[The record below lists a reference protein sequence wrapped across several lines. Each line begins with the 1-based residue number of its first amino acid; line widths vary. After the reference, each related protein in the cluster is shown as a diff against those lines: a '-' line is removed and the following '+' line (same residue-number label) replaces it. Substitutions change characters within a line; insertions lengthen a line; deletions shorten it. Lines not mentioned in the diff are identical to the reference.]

1 MLVYLARLPTYNSM
15 TVVAFLLA
23 VAAVLVVGITMLL
36 LLLLV
41 AHWLSVQIA
50 KQIEKFIDSGHV
62 VELDGGPHERN
73 SGSRIA

>member
-1 MLVYLARLPTYNSM
+1 M

-23 VAAVLVVGITMLL
+23 VMVVLVIGITMLL

-50 KQIEKFIDSGHV
+50 KQIEKFID
-62 VELDGGPHERN
+62 P
-73 SGSRIA
+73 AT

>member
-1 MLVYLARLPTYNSM
+1 VSM

-23 VAAVLVVGITMLL
+23 GVAVLVIGITMLL

-50 KQIEKFIDSGHV
+50 KQIEKFID
-62 VELDGGPHERN
+62 P
-73 SGSRIA
+73 AT